1 MKSFN
6 YSVPSYAVKSHRSY
20 FSDELQSLNN
30 KTPTSQNNMNKIEEK
45 TALEN
50 KIKLLEIENKL
61 LKGDNSNKQK
71 FKNVYIL
78 DDSIGEISRRMEKSL
93 QKTFL

>member
-1 MKSFN
+1 
-6 YSVPSYAVKSHRSY
+6 
-20 FSDELQSLNN
+20 
-30 KTPTSQNNMNKIEEK
+30 MNKIEEK

-78 DDSIGEISRRMEKSL
+78 DDSIGERSRRMEKSL
-93 QKTFL
+93 QKTFV